1 MKKIVIATL
10 LVMSATVAQAQ
21 VTVSGKVSEWVGR
34 TKVGSVTTTAV
45 NPDPT
50 SNIKFAA
57 SESLGSGLTARAIVE
72 TSLGSNS
79 INGNGTQLG
88 DSQGTVG
95 IANAFGS
102 VDLGRN
108 VHSQF
113 LAVSNND
120 AFGTLYGSVAG
131 NVHNL
136 RGQRLGNA
144 AFITVTPMKGVT
156 VEYDRAATGL
166 AGAEASSYSASGSF
180 SGVNGTV
187 ARFVQGAETSTV
199 IGGNTKFNNTQVFFS
214 HSEDKGAVV
223 SKGNLIGVKQQV
235 GAFGVKASYGTTNA
249 QVKAYALGV
258 DYAFSR
264 RTEVGVAY
272 RNVNLAG
279 VANDTTEIGVGITH
293 RF

>member
-1 MKKIVIATL
+1 
-10 LVMSATVAQAQ
+10 
-21 VTVSGKVSEWVGR
+21 
-34 TKVGSVTTTAV
+34 
-45 NPDPT
+45 
-50 SNIKFAA
+50 
-57 SESLGSGLTARAIVE
+57 
-72 TSLGSNS
+72 
-79 INGNGTQLG
+79 
-88 DSQGTVG
+88 
-95 IANAFGS
+95 
-102 VDLGRN
+102 
-108 VHSQF
+108 
-113 LAVSNND
+113 
-120 AFGTLYGSVAG
+120 
-131 NVHNL
+131 
-136 RGQRLGNA
+136 
-144 AFITVTPMKGVT
+144 MKGVT